1 MGSVHPGGQGLT
13 PRNYFSYPIFFHPA
27 AALIPQSQ
35 DKRLKRKGKSVPQE
49 VSGPLP
55 PAEVLVKHFSEASW
69 ADFARNVVATGTKMT
84 MQRHIDEGCRKCANV
99 LNTWQM
105 VHSIAQKESA
115 LTPPSDVVRVVKSQ
129 FAAVAPEKSLGFRL
143 LFDSALAPVAAGM
156 RGSVA
161 ARQFLYE
168 TDEYYIDLRV
178 EPHREAHQ
186 AALVGQVLNR
196 TGKRAAQGLAV
207 LLQDGK
213 RPIAE
218 TSTNQFGEFQFEF
231 DATDSLSI
239 SVSREKSDA
248 IVLPLYG
255 IQGKPT
261 DRKHLD

>member
-1 MGSVHPGGQGLT
+1 M
-13 PRNYFSYPIFFHPA
+13 A
-27 AALIPQSQ
+27 QS
-35 DKRLKRKGKSVPQE
+35 S
-49 VSGPLP
+49 
-55 PAEVLVKHFSEASW
+55 
-69 ADFARNVVATGTKMT
+69 KMT
-84 MQRHIDEGCRKCANV
+84 MRRHIDEGCRKCANV
-99 LNTWQM
+99 LNTWQI
-105 VHSIAQKESA
+105 VHVVGQAEST
-115 LTPPSDVVRVVKSQ
+115 LTPPSDIVRVVKSQ
-129 FAAVAPEKSLGFRL
+129 FAAVAPEKSFGFRL
-143 LFDSALAPVAAGM
+143 LFDSNLAPVPAGM

-196 TGKRAAQGLAV
+196 RGKRAEPGLAV

-213 RPIAE
+213 HPIAE

-231 DATDSLSI
+231 SATNSLSI
-239 SVSREKSDA
+239 SVRRDKSDA

-255 IQGKPT
+255 IQVKPT

>member
-1 MGSVHPGGQGLT
+1 M
-13 PRNYFSYPIFFHPA
+13 
-27 AALIPQSQ
+27 
-35 DKRLKRKGKSVPQE
+35 
-49 VSGPLP
+49 
-55 PAEVLVKHFSEASW
+55 KHFSEASW
-69 ADFARNVVATGTKMT
+69 ADFARNLVAQSSKMT
-84 MQRHIDEGCRKCANV
+84 MRRHIDEGCRKCANV
-99 LNTWQM
+99 LNTWQI
-105 VHSIAQKESA
+105 VHVVGQAEST
-115 LTPPSDVVRVVKSQ
+115 LTPPSDIVRVVKSQ
-129 FAAVAPEKSLGFRL
+129 FAAVAPEKSFGFRL
-143 LFDSALAPVAAGM
+143 LFDSNLAPVPAGM

-196 TGKRAAQGLAV
+196 RGKRAEPGLAV

-213 RPIAE
+213 HPIAE

-231 DATDSLSI
+231 NATNSLSI
-239 SVSREKSDA
+239 SVRRDKSDA

-255 IQGKPT
+255 IQVKAT